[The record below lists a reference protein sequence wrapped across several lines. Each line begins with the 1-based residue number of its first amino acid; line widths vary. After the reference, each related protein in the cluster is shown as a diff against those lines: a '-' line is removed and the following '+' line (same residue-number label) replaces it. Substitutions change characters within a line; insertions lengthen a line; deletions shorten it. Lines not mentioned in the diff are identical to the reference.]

1 MTHEETLKIFSIMKA
16 NYTNFFKGMSKNDAN
31 AMVALWEDM
40 FSHEKA
46 EIVFAAVKAYI
57 ATDTKGYP
65 PNVGAVKEKILDI
78 CQPDEMTEQEAFNLI
93 AKAASNAN
101 YCAKEEF
108 EKLPKELQ
116 RLVGSPNRLREWA
129 LMDTQTFQ
137 TVVGSNVMRSYRA
150 IAKSTKETQMLPPSV
165 RQLIEQTTQGKLMLE
180 ESKISIE
187 EENDRRN
194 QIHKLMEG

>member
-1 MTHEETLKIFSIMKA
+1 
-16 NYTNFFKGMSKNDAN
+16 
-31 AMVALWEDM
+31 
-40 FSHEKA
+40 
-46 EIVFAAVKAYI
+46 
-57 ATDTKGYP
+57 
-65 PNVGAVKEKILDI
+65 
-78 CQPDEMTEQEAFNLI
+78 MTEQEAFNLI

-101 YCAKEEF
+101 YGAKEEF

-165 RQLIEQTTQGKLMLE
+165 RQLIEQTMQSKLMLE
-180 ESKISIE
+180 ESTLSIA

-194 QIHKLMEG
+194 EIHKLLEG